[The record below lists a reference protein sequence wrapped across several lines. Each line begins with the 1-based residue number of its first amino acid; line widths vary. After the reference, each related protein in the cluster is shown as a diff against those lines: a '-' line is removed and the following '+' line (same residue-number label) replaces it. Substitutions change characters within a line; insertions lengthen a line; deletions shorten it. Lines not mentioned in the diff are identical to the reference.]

1 MLHFTCDGCGKPVDE
16 ERFVARIEVYPA
28 FDPDQLTEADL
39 DADHLAEMSQLLEDM
54 DLSDADADS
63 VDAES
68 EDGSRQ
74 LRLDLCHSC
83 RKRFLADPLGREG
96 QRRLRFSEN

>member
-28 FDPDQLTEADL
+28 FDPDQITEADL
-39 DADHLAEMSQLLEDM
+39 DADHLAEMSQMLDDL
-54 DLSDADADS
+54 DLSEDDLDS
-63 VDAES
+63 EC
-68 EDGSRQ
+68 GTRQ
-74 LRLDLCHSC
+74 LRLDLCSEC

-96 QRRLRFSEN
+96 KRRLNFSEN